1 MSLKIVIEEWI
12 LTHLYDLFLKK
23 KYFYLTKN
31 YAPYTTPGESRQKV
45 WRSRL
50 QRMVESIFSASDTG
64 EIYN

>member
-1 MSLKIVIEEWI
+1 MILKIVIEEWI
-12 LTHLYDLFLKK
+12 LIYLYDLFQKK
-23 KYFYLTKN
+23 NFYLTKK

>member
-1 MSLKIVIEEWI
+1 MILKIVIEEWI

-23 KYFYLTKN
+23 IFLFN